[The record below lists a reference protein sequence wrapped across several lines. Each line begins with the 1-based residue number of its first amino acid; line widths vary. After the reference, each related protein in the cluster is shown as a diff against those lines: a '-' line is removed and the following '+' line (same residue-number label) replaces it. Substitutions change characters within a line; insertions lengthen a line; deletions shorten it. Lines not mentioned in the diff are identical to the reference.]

1 MAQVTGWNNIQVIH
15 HGQLTVVTG
24 TVGIDMHTNKTR
36 DFDREKLVFVV
47 PADNQGN
54 PLPIDQPGPVTV
66 IVYPATYENRGGNPS
81 GCGVDDFSITLI
93 ANVFPNIA
101 QVTASLALEGGDA
114 YFLRVGFMVIIG

>member
-24 TVGIDMHTNKTR
+24 TVGTVMHTNKTR

-54 PLPIDQPGPVTV
+54 PLPIDQPGPVSV
-66 IVYPATYENRGGNPS
+66 IVYPATYENRGGNRCKNMLLS
-81 GCGVDDFSITLI
+81 EHYARWSTYFLSCDVES
-93 ANVFPNIA
+93 
-101 QVTASLALEGGDA
+101 TASR
-114 YFLRVGFMVIIG
+114 FLGRDVRNDVECDQPA